1 MLLLILRTTSSPL
14 KFNLLF
20 EKTDTK
26 LDSKLK
32 LQIELKCD
40 SLILLIIFF
49 ILYKYLKCLMIF
61 LEL

>member
-14 KFNLLF
+14 KFNPLF
-20 EKTDTK
+20 EKTNTK

-32 LQIELKCD
+32 LLQIELKCD

-49 ILYKYLKCLMIF
+49 ILYNF
-61 LEL
+61 